1 MRPGHEHRDR
11 PSAGLL
17 HLHAFMRPGAPGST
31 LSSLF
36 RQAVVAGLQCGPDAK
51 RRDHGATPFLT
62 SRIVITFNPKSILA
76 AGRLSGRHVR
86 RRAMRYYGV
95 KLSHLLAG
103 QAGKV

>member
-1 MRPGHEHRDR
+1 MAMASFNKAQR
-11 PSAGLL
+11 AGI
-17 HLHAFMRPGAPGST
+17 HTR
-31 LSSLF
+31 
-36 RQAVVAGLQCGPDAK
+36 RN